1 MNYEDPHANVSLPVF
16 GIHGN
21 HDDPAGERN
30 LSAMDVLSTAGL
42 INYFGKHALS
52 GGSVGTVDL
61 KPVL

>member
-30 LSAMDVLSTAGL
+30 LSAMDVLSTAG
-42 INYFGKHALS
+42 
-52 GGSVGTVDL
+52 
-61 KPVL
+61 

>member
-30 LSAMDVLSTAGL
+30 LSAMDVLSTAR
-42 INYFGKHALS
+42 
-52 GGSVGTVDL
+52 VDQL
-61 KPVL
+61 FR